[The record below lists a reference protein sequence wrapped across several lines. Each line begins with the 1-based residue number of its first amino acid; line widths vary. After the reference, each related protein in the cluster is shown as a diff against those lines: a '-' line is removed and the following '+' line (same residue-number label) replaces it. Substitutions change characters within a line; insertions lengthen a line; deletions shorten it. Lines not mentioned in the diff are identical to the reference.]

1 MGRLTNLGIG
11 LFACMFPDHG
21 VPHVH
26 VFYGRPHE
34 RNPDVIVVRIQDATV
49 LAGALPTPRL
59 LRHALE
65 YVRER
70 REELLA
76 AWVRLQKGQAPS
88 KILPVRGSRQ
98 GSPVRVRAHITTR
111 WPVRILLLERLG
123 RGRVRMILADG
134 RVFER
139 SRFRHERTARLAWG
153 GYAVEL
159 TRKEH
164 DDITAARMIRGA
176 TYIGRMRPR

>member
-1 MGRLTNLGIG
+1 
-11 LFACMFPDHG
+11 MFPDHG

-49 LAGALPTPRL
+49 LAGALPTLRL

-134 RVFER
+134 RVSAKRYHCDSNVIVYEVVPVKTKIVPAP
-139 SRFRHERTARLAWG
+139 SSCGARISTGTSMLQPTPAG
-153 GYAVEL
+153 IGMLGPATGAV
-159 TRKEH
+159 T
-164 DDITAARMIRGA
+164 
-176 TYIGRMRPR
+176 P